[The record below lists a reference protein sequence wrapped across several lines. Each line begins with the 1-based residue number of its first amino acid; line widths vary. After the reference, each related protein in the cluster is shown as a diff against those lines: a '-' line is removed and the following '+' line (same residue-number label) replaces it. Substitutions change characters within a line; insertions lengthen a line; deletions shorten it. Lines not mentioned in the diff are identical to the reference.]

1 MSKKKK
7 QTTETKIPTW
17 LEEGSKQAVARGQE
31 IADRE
36 YIPYEGERIAGLD
49 PSEQR
54 AYEMAQEGVGAYQ
67 PDLDRARELTE
78 RGAMSFLDADI
89 DAYMNPYVKGALD
102 PAAREIREETARQ
115 VGQRGQEAGMMGA
128 FGGARQAIAE
138 SETRRG
144 GTEALSDLYQK
155 GYERAFESGAAKFS
169 EDRNVAARGAE
180 QFRALS
186 AQTQQQMTQDIQNLM
201 STGGLKRSLEQAGLD
216 FDYGQFLEARDWD
229 ITNLQPLL
237 AALGTVPY
245 GTKTTATSKTSGL
258 GNAIG
263 VAAGAAGAVMMAM
276 NPAASVASGA
286 VGSMMGGGGGEDQ
299 GAMLP
304 GAGVGGGQ
312 AQATTAAGGSAVQGT
327 QGRGFTPTFYG
338 SSYQPISIGK
348 V

>member
-1 MSKKKK
+1 M
-7 QTTETKIPTW
+7 
-17 LEEGSKQAVARGQE
+17 
-31 IADRE
+31 
-36 YIPYEGERIAGLD
+36 D
-49 PSEQR
+49 PNEQR
-54 AYEMAQEGVGAYQ
+54 AYEMAGEGVGAYQ

-115 VGQRGQEAGMMGA
+115 VGQRGQEAGMAGA

-155 GYERAFESGAAKFS
+155 GYERAFESASAKFS

-201 STGGLKRSLEQAGLD
+201 STGGLQRSLKQAGLD
-216 FDYGQFLEARDWD
+216 FDYQQFIEARDWD

-245 GTKTTATSKTSGL
+245 GTTTTATSKTSGL

-263 VAAGAAGAVMMAM
+263 VAAGAAGAVMGGM
-276 NPAASVASGA
+276 SGM
-286 VGSMMGGGGGEDQ
+286 GMFGGGQGGGGDDG
-299 GAMLP
+299 GMAP
-304 GAGVGGGQ
+304 SAGVGGGG
-312 AQATTAAGGSAVQGT
+312 GGSQGAAVPGASPTGGGT

-338 SSYQPISIGK
+338 SSYVPTNTR
-348 V
+348 VA

>member
-1 MSKKKK
+1 M
-7 QTTETKIPTW
+7 
-17 LEEGSKQAVARGQE
+17 
-31 IADRE
+31 
-36 YIPYEGERIAGLD
+36 D

-78 RGAMSFLDADI
+78 RGAQSFLDADI

-115 VGQRGQEAGMMGA
+115 VGQRGQEAGMAGA

-144 GTEALSDLYQK
+144 GTEALSDLYQQ
-155 GYERAFESGAAKFS
+155 GYERAFESASAKFS

-201 STGGLKRSLEQAGLD
+201 STGGLKRSLKQAGLD

-276 NPAASVASGA
+276 NPAAAVASGA
-286 VGSMMGGGGGEDQ
+286 VGSMGGGTDSS

-304 GAGVGGGQ
+304 GAGVGGG
-312 AQATTAAGGSAVQGT
+312 GGGQGAVGPGGQVGGGGT

-338 SSYQPISIGK
+338 SSYVPTNTR
-348 V
+348 VA

>member
-1 MSKKKK
+1 M
-7 QTTETKIPTW
+7 
-17 LEEGSKQAVARGQE
+17 
-31 IADRE
+31 
-36 YIPYEGERIAGLD
+36 D

-67 PDLDRARELTE
+67 PYLDRAEELTE
-78 RGAMSFLDADI
+78 RGSQSFLDADI

-115 VGQRGQEAGMMGA
+115 VGQRGQEAGMAGA

-144 GTEALSDLYQK
+144 GLEAVSDLYQK

-186 AQTQQQMTQDIQNLM
+186 AQSQQQMTQDIQNLM

-276 NPAASVASGA
+276 NPAAAVASGA
-286 VGSMMGGGGGEDQ
+286 VGGMGGGGDDQ

-304 GAGVGGGQ
+304 GAGVGGGGGGGGQ
-312 AQATTAAGGSAVQGT
+312 GATGGGGSAVQGT

-338 SSYQPISIGK
+338 SSYVPTNTRMA
-348 V
+348 